1 MVFESKTKQILMIQK
16 PKGVC
21 LAWNYRNE
29 KEKLTTNVFFVL
41 FSLLLFELKNYL
53 IEKTKKK
60 KKT

>member
-29 KEKLTTNVFFVL
+29 KEKLTTNVFFL
-41 FSLLLFELKNYL
+41 CYLAYYYLNLK
-53 IEKTKKK
+53 II
-60 KKT
+60 